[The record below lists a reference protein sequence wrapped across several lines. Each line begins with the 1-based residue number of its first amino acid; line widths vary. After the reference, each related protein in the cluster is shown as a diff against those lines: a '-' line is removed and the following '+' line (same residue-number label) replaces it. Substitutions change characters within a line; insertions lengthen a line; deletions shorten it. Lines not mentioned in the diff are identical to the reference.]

1 MTSFLL
7 LKSLLPAG
15 MVMATTC
22 IAPFGSATAHIG
34 HDGEVAGHGHL
45 VGIGLIAA
53 SAVLTGWLATLEY
66 DGEQTVQDDADEAEA
81 GDEVNA

>member
-1 MTSFLL
+1 MISFLP

-15 MVMATTC
+15 MVMAITW
-22 IAPFGSATAHIG
+22 IAPFGSATANIG
-34 HDGEVAGHGHL
+34 HVGEVAGHGHL

-53 SAVLTGWLATLEY
+53 SAVLAGWLATRED
-66 DGEQTVQDDADEAEA
+66 DGEQTVQDDAEEIET

>member
-1 MTSFLL
+1 MTSLL
-7 LKSLLPAG
+7 PLKTLLPAG

-34 HDGEVAGHGHL
+34 HVGEVAGHGHL

-53 SAVLTGWLATLEY
+53 SAVLTGWLATREY
-66 DGEQTVQDDADEAEA
+66 DGERTVQDDADEAEA

>member
-7 LKSLLPAG
+7 FKSLLPAG

-34 HDGEVAGHGHL
+34 YVGEVAGHGHL
-45 VGIGLIAA
+45 VGIGLIVA
-53 SAVLTGWLATLEY
+53 SVVLAGWLTTRG
-66 DGEQTVQDDADEAEA
+66 DGENLAGQDDADEAEA
-81 GDEVNA
+81 ENEVNG

>member
-34 HDGEVAGHGHL
+34 HVGEVAGHGHL
-45 VGIGLIAA
+45 VGICLIAA
-53 SAVLTGWLATLEY
+53 STVFAGWLATREY
-66 DGEQTVQDDADEAEA
+66 DGERTVQDDADEAEA

>member
-7 LKSLLPAG
+7 PKSLLPAG

-22 IAPFGSATAHIG
+22 IAPFGSATADIG
-34 HDGEVAGHGHL
+34 HVVELAGHGHL

-53 SAVLTGWLATLEY
+53 SAVLAGWLPTREY

>member
-1 MTSFLL
+1 MTSFLPS
-7 LKSLLPAG
+7 KSLLPAG

-22 IAPFGSATAHIG
+22 IAPFGSATAHIA
-34 HDGEVAGHGHL
+34 HVGEVAGHGQL

-53 SAVLTGWLATLEY
+53 SAVLTGWLVTREY

-81 GDEVNA
+81 GDEANA

>member
-1 MTSFLL
+1 MISFLP

-15 MVMATTC
+15 MLMATTC

-34 HDGEVAGHGHL
+34 HVGEVAGHGHL

-53 SAVLTGWLATLEY
+53 SAVLAGWLTTREC
-66 DGEQTVQDDADEAEA
+66 DGEQRVRDNADEVEA

>member
-34 HDGEVAGHGHL
+34 HVGEVVGHGHL
-45 VGIGLIAA
+45 VAIGLVA
-53 SAVLTGWLATLEY
+53 SATVLAGLLATRE
-66 DGEQTVQDDADEAEA
+66 DGENSVNQDDADEAET
-81 GDEVNA
+81 GVEVNA

>member
-15 MVMATTC
+15 MVMATTW

-34 HDGEVAGHGHL
+34 HVGEVAGHGHL

-53 SAVLTGWLATLEY
+53 SAVLTGWLATREY
-66 DGEQTVQDDADEAEA
+66 DGERTVQDDADEAKA